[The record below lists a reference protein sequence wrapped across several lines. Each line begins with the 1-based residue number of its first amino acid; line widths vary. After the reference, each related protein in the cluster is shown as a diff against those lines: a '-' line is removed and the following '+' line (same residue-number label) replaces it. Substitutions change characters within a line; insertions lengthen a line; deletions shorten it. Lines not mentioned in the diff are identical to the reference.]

1 MNNIPPRAWLHEEK
15 TMVEVSRY
23 DYEYGHIQWAT
34 SKQSP
39 DYTVYLSDCTI
50 LWATGREDNDGKM
63 WYDGDLVK
71 SNKGKIFEVVWDRTQ
86 YKFTVRQKNIYGGRN
101 SQYLYISIG
110 WAYNH
115 CIKVGNRYENPEMLE
130 ADDED

>member
-1 MNNIPPRAWLHEEK
+1 
-15 TMVEVSRY
+15 MVEVRAIN
-23 DYEYGHIQWAT
+23 YEAKVIYHEDLSMGVMGIT
-34 SKQSP
+34 DIDPP
-39 DYTVYLSDCTI
+39 DPETFTPFSDCTI

>member
-50 LWATGREDNDGKM
+50 LWATGLKDKNGVMIYEGDILPITHGGLTKNLVVLYDRGCFWLCTNTDPASWIWSLGEPLYRNDLAVG
-63 WYDGDLVK
+63 
-71 SNKGKIFEVVWDRTQ
+71 EV
-86 YKFTVRQKNIYGGRN
+86 I
-101 SQYLYISIG
+101 
-110 WAYNH
+110 
-115 CIKVGNRYENPEMLE
+115 GNRYENPELLE
-130 ADDED
+130 GT